1 MSNVSILEKKWIDLV
16 FENKNQEYG
25 AYQLRQEN
33 PKTTATAFIYAVVFL
48 FCVSAIGMLFSS
60 FGTKAIVEPDIFL
73 SPPITLTDIVYPPK
87 TDPIVIPKLNPITKI
102 KDDISKKDLTNVIV
116 VKKEDK
122 PDEIKNNNDPKTNPN
137 PVENGV
143 VGGIIDDNPSTGKG
157 QDVLK
162 TIPVVIPNNTIESF
176 ANLDVMPE
184 FPGGISKFYE
194 YVGNNFEKP
203 ELESGTILTV
213 YVSFV
218 IEKDGK
224 MTDIKV
230 IRNPGF
236 GMEVEAIR
244 VLKSLKTNW
253 KAGIKDGQKVRT
265 LYTLPIK
272 VKSE

>member
-1 MSNVSILEKKWIDLV
+1 MSNVSIFEKKWIDLV
-16 FENKNQEYG
+16 FENKNQDYG

-48 FCVSAIGMLFSS
+48 ISVSGIGMILSS
-60 FGTKAIVEPDIFL
+60 FRSKPEIDPEFI
-73 SPPITLTDIVYPPK
+73 SPPIILTDYVYPPEIEPLVLPAIQPK
-87 TDPIVIPKLNPITKI
+87 TTI
-102 KDDISKKDLTNVIV
+102 KDDITKRDLTNVVV

-122 PDEIKNNNDPKTNPN
+122 PDEIRNNDDPRTNLN
-137 PVENGV
+137 PSESGV
-143 VGGIIDDNPSTGKG
+143 FGGVPSDNPSTLKG
-157 QDVLK
+157 PVIVN
-162 TIPVVIPNNTIESF
+162 TVPVVPNNKIETPVS
-176 ANLDVMPE
+176 LDEMPE

-203 ELESGTILTV
+203 ELETGTILTV
-213 YVSFV
+213 YLSFV

-230 IRNPGF
+230 IRTAGLS
-236 GMEVEAIR
+236 MDKEAIR

-253 KAGIKDGQKVRT
+253 KPGIKDGQKVRT